1 MNASKATS
9 GLLAILLIFS
19 ASVATAQPSSAISG
33 EASAQHA
40 PVALLGNVY
49 IGDFQPVAPAGS
61 PGLVARM
68 HAARDAKKEDSNA
81 QLLADAIV
89 KALQNKG
96 VSAHRLT
103 SHQPIP
109 TSGWMVKGTF
119 QETISHTP
127 FPMVS
132 ALIKPNAPN
141 TVSDIRML
149 SLSNVGSGAMANFS
163 STGTLKGNGTSFST
177 NPYKLAAHI
186 VVHRIEAD
194 TSMNTSANA
203 IADRI
208 VVEGTQGVN
217 DARRVAA
224 VTP

>member
-1 MNASKATS
+1 
-9 GLLAILLIFS
+9 
-19 ASVATAQPSSAISG
+19 
-33 EASAQHA
+33 
-40 PVALLGNVY
+40 
-49 IGDFQPVAPAGS
+49 
-61 PGLVARM
+61 M
-68 HAARDAKKEDSNA
+68 HAARDAKKVGSNA

-103 SHQPIP
+103 SHQSIP

-132 ALIKPNAPN
+132 ALIKPNVPN
-141 TVSDIRML
+141 TDSDIRML
-149 SLSNVGSGAMANFS
+149 NLSNAGSGAPANFS
-163 STGTLKGNGTSFST
+163 SAGTLKGNGTSFST

-194 TSMNTSANA
+194 TSMNTLANA

-208 VVEGTQGVN
+208 IVEGTQGVN
-217 DARRVAA
+217 DMPRVAA
-224 VTP
+224 VTTQ